1 MIKRYLERTVRGVI
15 KTFCDYCGKEIPS
28 ANHQVNFD
36 INAYGCA
43 GFFPK
48 EYNYHVECARKIEAL
63 MQSASEKEADGNG

>member
-1 MIKRYLERTVRGVI
+1 MI
-15 KTFCDYCGKEIPS
+15 KTFCDYCGKEIED

-48 EYNYHVECARKIEAL
+48 EYNYHVECGRKVEAL
-63 MQSASEKEADGNG
+63 IKQAALDECPYEKKEGAE